1 MEIIKGAGSVLRP
14 TTVDPEAGKVVS
26 SNLPNKSID
35 MNSKC
40 ALHEH
45 LLIGLTVFLK
55 ICH

>member
-1 MEIIKGAGSVLRP
+1 LGNEIL
-14 TTVDPEAGKVVS
+14 DPEAGKVVS